1 MKKRGY
7 PLIETEYLNQFI
19 EKSREYLDVFEESL
33 RLLEKNPRDPI
44 ILGEAFQVVHSMKS
58 LFRALGFSTMKD
70 VAEGLEIFI
79 EDIRFGKIIPN
90 AKALT
95 LLSISYEMLSYFVES
110 VLLHRTEGE
119 SVIGQALRRLRELVL
134 TSSKTVIEDENPDD
148 SRFPLIS
155 LKPETPIFHIM
166 VILDKECLFRS
177 ARTFMVF
184 RAIES
189 CCLVLESDPQKEFD
203 WTSEDVLTSRVISA
217 TVAPRLS
224 AGMHVETLRKNL
236 IRDLRNIAEIQEA
249 AVTYFEEGIHIT
261 QLRRPICLVDHPS
274 ASIETS
280 DAVIDTRSACAERF
294 NEVGIEENFLGFFL
308 EEILFILENIGIEAV
323 DAEVSEAR
331 PEKNRGLRNLLKALS
346 GIGSF
351 TQIKEI
357 ASISEGL
364 LRLSETFSPDDD
376 AIKNESLNLFINA
389 IALIKKAVQNPE
401 RFSNPLIQ
409 TEYLQFTQQE
419 KRYSDHAEEVK
430 EEAHVQKQNQKKIG
444 AVLVETGKISEKE
457 LADLLDKQKTEYP
470 GYKLGQVALKEK
482 KAEVE
487 DVFKAVHVQEEHRK
501 GAAVSA
507 AGAKVSFTRIPT
519 YKVDNLVDLM
529 GELVIVQS
537 QVQQQFSERFDSND
551 RLMSHLGRMARI
563 VKNIQNLSMSL
574 RMVSLKSLF
583 QKLNRIARDT
593 MKDLGKEVVF
603 SISGEE
609 TEIDRGVVDRLL
621 DPLVHLVRNAIDH
634 GIEPKETRKSAG
646 KPALGE
652 VKLTAYS
659 RKGSVYIDISDDG
672 KGLVSEK
679 IFNKAVEKGVASPEK
694 SYSAEEI
701 NQFIFLPGFSTA
713 DVVNQVSGRGVGLD
727 VVKTEI
733 SKIGGKVSVTTDEGK
748 GSSFT
753 LTIPI
758 NMAVIDGT
766 IVEINHSQFIIP
778 TLNVKQTLKPKN
790 DQFIS
795 VKGEKKLLK
804 LRGEVIP
811 IISLP
816 GFFGFEEASEQ
827 GNDLIVVLENDRAL
841 KALPIHELVGRREIV
856 VKSLGE
862 EFNHLNFLSGASI
875 LGNGKVALILDIENM
890 FRI

>member
-1 MKKRGY
+1 M
-7 PLIETEYLNQFI
+7 IETEYLNQFI

-44 ILGEAFQVVHSMKS
+44 ILGEAFQVAHSMKS
-58 LFRALGFSTMKD
+58 MFHTLGFSTMRD
-70 VAEGLEIFI
+70 VAEGLEVLI

-90 AKALT
+90 AKVLT
-95 LLSISYEMLSYFVES
+95 LFSISYEVLCYCHES
-110 VLLHRTEGE
+110 VFLHGTEGE
-119 SVIGQALRRLRELVL
+119 SVIGKVFQRLHELVL
-134 TSSKTVIEDENPDD
+134 TSAKAAIEGGKPDD
-148 SRFPLIS
+148 SPFPLFR
-155 LKPETPIFHIM
+155 LKPETPIFHVM

-189 CCLVLESDPQKEFD
+189 CCLVLESDPHQETD
-203 WTSEDVLTSRVISA
+203 WTSEDALISRVISA
-217 TVAPRLS
+217 TVAPIAS
-224 AGMHVETLRKNL
+224 PEMHVETVRKNL
-236 IRDLRNIAEIQEA
+236 IQDLRNIAEIQEA
-249 AVTYFEEGIHIT
+249 TVTYFEEGIHIT
-261 QLRRPICLVDHPS
+261 QERRPICLVDHPS
-274 ASIETS
+274 APIETS
-280 DAVIDTRSACAERF
+280 DTVINSRSALAERVH
-294 NEVGIEENFLGFFL
+294 ELGIQETFLDSFL
-308 EEILFILENIGIEAV
+308 EETLLILENIGIEAV
-323 DAEVSEAR
+323 VAGALEVKSEGN
-331 PEKNRGLRNLLKALS
+331 PGLRNLLKALC

-357 ASISEGL
+357 TSISESL
-364 LRLSETFSPDDD
+364 LGVSETTMLEEA
-376 AIKNESLNLFINA
+376 AIKNETFNLIISA
-389 IALIKKAVQNPE
+389 ISLIKKAIQSPE
-401 RFSNPLIQ
+401 RFANPQIQ
-409 TEYLQFTQQE
+409 TEFLQFAQQE
-419 KRYSDHAEEVK
+419 KRYSDHAEEAK
-430 EEAHVQKQNQKKIG
+430 EEAHIQKQNQKKIG
-444 AVLVETGKISEKE
+444 TVLVETGKISEKE
-457 LADLLDKQKTEYP
+457 LAQLLEKQKTEYP
-470 GYKLGQVALKEK
+470 GYKLGQIALKEK
-482 KAEVE
+482 KANIE
-487 DVFKAVHVQEEHRK
+487 DVVNAVHLQEESKK
-501 GAAVSA
+501 GAMVSTVA
-507 AGAKVSFTRIPT
+507 AEVSFTRIPT
-519 YKVDNLVDLM
+519 HKVDNLVDLM

-537 QVQQQFSERFDSND
+537 QVRQLSSERFDSND

-634 GIEPKETRKSAG
+634 GIEPKEMRKSAG
-646 KPALGE
+646 KAALGE
-652 VKLTAYS
+652 VVLSAYS
-659 RKGSVYIDISDDG
+659 RKGSVYIEVSDDG
-672 KGLVSEK
+672 KGLASEK
-679 IFNKAVEKGVASPEK
+679 IFKKAMEKGLASPEK

-733 SKIGGKVSVTTDEGK
+733 SKIGGKVAVTTNEGK

-753 LTIPI
+753 LKIPI

-778 TLNVKQTLKPKN
+778 TLNVKQTLKPTN

-816 GFFGFEEASEQ
+816 GFFGFEESSER
-827 GNDLIVVLENDRAL
+827 GNELIVVLENDRVL
-841 KALPIHELVGRREIV
+841 KALPIHEMVGRREIV
-856 VKSLGE
+856 VKSLGD